1 MGEGGDLAE
10 EQHLALAQLEHE
22 AGLQS
27 PGQQQ
32 VADQGPVLAGH
43 TRLVLALG
51 GGTVI
56 IISYVT
62 QFGQI
67 LPITIMLRLD
77 FA

>member
-43 TRLVLALG
+43 TRLVLALR
-51 GGTVI
+51 GTVI
-56 IISYVT
+56 ISCDI
-62 QFGQI
+62 F
-67 LPITIMLRLD
+67 
-77 FA
+77 